1 MAALGPVRGPRIRA
15 AILELYPGYFAF
27 VMATGILSTTA
38 GVLDVEGVARALFG
52 VNLVAYPLL
61 WGLTLARLR
70 WAPRRVLR
78 ELTGH
83 ATGPAYFTTVAATCL
98 VGGQIAILTPA
109 YPVAIALWGLAW
121 VLWVGL
127 MYTFMAAVTLRE
139 PKPPLVLGLNGTWL
153 LLVVATEALSVLG
166 SILATYFPPEPRTVL
181 FAALCT
187 FLLGCM
193 LYVLII
199 ALIFY
204 RWTFLRM
211 TPAGL
216 APPYWINMGA
226 LAITTLAGSRLVML
240 APQWEFLAALRP
252 FVAGLTLLFWVF
264 GTWWIPL
271 LLIVGLWRHGVR
283 RVPLTYD
290 PQYWGMI
297 FPLGM
302 YAAGTLLLAE
312 ATRLAVLHLLA
323 TIFAGVAL
331 LCWSAAFIALVV
343 RLMRTLRAGRG
354 GG

>member
-61 WGLTLARLR
+61 CGLTLARLR

-226 LAITTLAGSRLVML
+226 AAISTLAGTML
-240 APQWEFLAALRP
+240 IAAAEHSTVVVSVLP
-252 FVAGLTLLFWVF
+252 FVRGLTLLWWATA
-264 GTWWIPL
+264 TWWIPML
-271 LLIVGLWRHGVR
+271 FILGVWRHAYR
-283 RVPLTYD
+283 RFPLKYD
-290 PQYWGMI
+290 PLYWGAV

-302 YAAGTLLLAE
+302 YTVCTA
-312 ATRLAVLHLLA
+312 RLARAVDAPFLVGIARAFIWIAFAAWAAAAVGLA
-323 TIFAGVAL
+323 AHILRVRSR
-331 LCWSAAFIALVV
+331 SAAS
-343 RLMRTLRAGRG
+343 
-354 GG
+354 